1 VGRGE
6 ERMAAARQ
14 LAKAAVIGH
23 HQQYVGRTISMASW
37 RAAAVAIVDDQAPAA
52 ERSHHRQVRSWRA
65 IWRRTAASTYLRTPK
80 AQT

>member
-1 VGRGE
+1 MGRGE

-52 ERSHHRQVRSWRA
+52 DKFGQARSWRA